1 MFLLNSVFSAPYYIT
16 VGSAVIQFS
25 GGGGGGLY
33 NLSCISVSFAPFNLL
48 SSMYLLTWGL
58 GFFLCL
64 WTGVFSISVHTF
76 DWGFSPVC
84 SLTGVSLYLLT
95 LSCNVPF
102 NSGTG
107 VFFVSFDTVSCDID
121 ISSFVPFN
129 PLNLYLLTCLLSL
142 YIYIS
147 ILHLLTPSDFCI
159 FWLHFRMFF
168 LNSAH

>member
-1 MFLLNSVFSAPYYIT
+1 MFSLTPFRNVFLDSNPQMFLLTRLWQMFLLNSVFSAPYYIT

-33 NLSCISVSFAPFNLL
+33 NLSCISVAFAPFNLL

-64 WTGVFSISVHTF
+64 WTGVFSVPVHTF

-102 NSGTG
+102 NSGTE
-107 VFFVSFDTVSCDID
+107 VFFVPFDSVLQCT
-121 ISSFVPFN
+121 F
-129 PLNLYLLTCLLSL
+129 
-142 YIYIS
+142 
-147 ILHLLTPSDFCI
+147 
-159 FWLHFRMFF
+159 
-168 LNSAH
+168 